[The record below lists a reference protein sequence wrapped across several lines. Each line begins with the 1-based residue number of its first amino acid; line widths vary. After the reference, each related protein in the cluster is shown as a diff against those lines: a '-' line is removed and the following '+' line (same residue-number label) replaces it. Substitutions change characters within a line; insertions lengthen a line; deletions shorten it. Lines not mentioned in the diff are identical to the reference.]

1 MNFLSNLFGKL
12 QSPFTKKKI
21 DNVKNNNTVLK
32 ELKLGDLV
40 YLKFKTPNE
49 IGIISGQNLIF
60 TRLNREEIDK
70 RDLEGSV
77 SFIQQPSEM
86 LKSYVIEIATYGS
99 PTMPGILRKMT
110 FLEDEIETIR
120 KVNK

>member
-1 MNFLSNLFGKL
+1 MNFLSNLFSKF
-12 QSPFTKKKI
+12 SFSKKKI
-21 DNVKNNNTVLK
+21 DNKKTNNTILK

-40 YLKFKTPNE
+40 YLKFKTPDE

-70 RDLEGSV
+70 RDLEGSI
-77 SFIQQPSEM
+77 SFIQHPGET
-86 LKSYVIEIATYGS
+86 LKSHIVEVATYGS

-110 FLEDEIETIR
+110 FLEDEIEII
-120 KVNK
+120 KKINK